1 MENSKAQTVP
11 FRLKDQSE
19 KGYSLK
25 CVCTLCSDLIR
36 CFLENTSLIWV
47 FTVCSD
53 IMSQYLEFLCTT
65 VFSVSEIKQNEKKSN
80 CYREADVLLQFNCF
94 LIQFAYKN
102 NKNK

>member
-25 CVCTLCSDLIR
+25 SVCTLCSDLIR
-36 CFLENTSLIWV
+36 CFLENISLIWV

-53 IMSQYLEFLCTT
+53 ILSQYLKFLHTT
-65 VFSVSEIKQNEKKSN
+65 VFSVSEISKVRKNQTVIEKLM
-80 CYREADVLLQFNCF
+80 CYCS
-94 LIQFAYKN
+94 LIVF
-102 NKNK
+102 

>member
-25 CVCTLCSDLIR
+25 SVCTLCSDLIR
-36 CFLENTSLIWV
+36 CFLENISLIWV